1 MKCSWVVCRT
11 RGPPAVHLI
20 FSNFGEKK
28 KLFSHSYALGATE
41 TAAPFQ
47 YNPPLRWQKN
57 PLPPV

>member
-28 KLFSHSYALGATE
+28 KLFSHSYTLGATE

-47 YNPPLRWQKN
+47 YNPPLRW
-57 PLPPV
+57 